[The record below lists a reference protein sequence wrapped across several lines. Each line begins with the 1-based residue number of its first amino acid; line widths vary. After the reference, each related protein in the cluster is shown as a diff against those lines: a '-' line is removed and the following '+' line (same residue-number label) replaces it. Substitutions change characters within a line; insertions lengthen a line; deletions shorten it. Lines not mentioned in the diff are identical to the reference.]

1 MRALPSFALLAAL
14 ALPGPALADNFV
26 ELNGGIMM
34 PVDDDAW
41 TDYVDSGPKL
51 GLRIG
56 GMDPGGFGAM
66 LSADWTPINTD
77 NFSGFGTSVDVAAHR
92 FRILLGGM
100 LQNRI
105 GQSLTASIRFGA
117 GLDLTRVNI
126 ETNIF
131 GARSE
136 QSDTDSGLALEFGGG
151 LWFDVGSVQVGGDVG
166 LPLAFHADDSDD
178 DIDLN
183 DYRSID
189 IDLLFGVRLFSR

>member
-1 MRALPSFALLAAL
+1 MRVLPSLAVLAL
-14 ALPGPALADNFV
+14 ATPAMADNFV

-51 GLRIG
+51 GVRVG
-56 GMDPGGFGAM
+56 AMDRAGFGAM

-77 NFSGFGTSVDVAAHR
+77 NFSAFGATVDAAAHR
-92 FRILLGGM
+92 FRLLIGGSV
-100 LQNRI
+100 QSRV
-105 GQSLTASIRFGA
+105 GKSLTASFRFGA
-117 GLDLTRVNI
+117 GADIARVTVESNF
-126 ETNIF
+126 F
-131 GARSE
+131 GARSK
-136 QSDTDSGLALEFGGG
+136 QSDTDSGIAIEVGGG

-166 LPLAFHADDSDD
+166 LPMGFHADDSDD

-189 IDLLFGVRLFSR
+189 IDLLFGVRFFSR